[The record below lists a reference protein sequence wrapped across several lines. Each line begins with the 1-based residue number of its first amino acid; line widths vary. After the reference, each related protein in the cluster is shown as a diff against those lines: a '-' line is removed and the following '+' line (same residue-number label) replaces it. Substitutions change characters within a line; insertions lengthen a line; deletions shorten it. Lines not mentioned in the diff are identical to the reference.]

1 MSASPARRIFILGGG
16 ASLGAHQVG
25 ALRYLEEQGIRP
37 DAIVGSSIGVVGS
50 EVEPAFRNEVA

>member
-1 MSASPARRIFILGGG
+1 MSRKRPRRIFILGGG

-37 DAIVGSSIGVVGS
+37 DAIVGSSI
-50 EVEPAFRNEVA
+50 RHEVA